1 LCLCVWLIDSD
12 NFFLQQL
19 TTLLYL
25 YILERN
31 RPPTDRIRSES
42 EQKRY
47 RQDKEAA
54 EMSITCGNKV
64 EFQLS
69 GKSAASRK
77 RTTNALLVTSDAD
90 NDEDEHA
97 GREMVSSVTGNKI
110 LSLAPTATVAAP
122 LVIPLLPPKHMTED
136 ELAAKRIVDEL
147 RVGAGGDGSGEDCLV
162 IAQQNEVKAK
172 APLLLA
178 SQDPQLIG
186 IADET
191 ERFKFD
197 ISSRADDVDFRSDIY
212 RNIPIEKFGE
222 AMLRG
227 MGWDGVSKEEKETA
241 DKLYKQ
247 VVARDDRLGL
257 GAMPRPPD
265 ESTRGSKES
274 KKKLKEEWKNKVCY
288 TYREYL
294 SLP

>member
-1 LCLCVWLIDSD
+1 
-12 NFFLQQL
+12 
-19 TTLLYL
+19 
-25 YILERN
+25 
-31 RPPTDRIRSES
+31 
-42 EQKRY
+42 
-47 RQDKEAA
+47 
-54 EMSITCGNKV
+54 MSIASGNKV

-69 GKSAASRK
+69 GKSAVSRK
-77 RTTNALLVTSDAD
+77 LTTNALLATSDAD
-90 NDEDEHA
+90 NYEDEHSS
-97 GREMVSSVTGNKI
+97 REMVSSVAGNRV
-110 LSLAPTATVAAP
+110 LSLAPTAAVAAP

-136 ELAAKRIVDEL
+136 DLAAKRIVDEL
-147 RVGAGGDGSGEDCLV
+147 HGSAGGDDSGGDRLV
-162 IAQQNEVKAK
+162 IAQQNEVKGK
-172 APLLLA
+172 VPLLLA
-178 SQDPQLIG
+178 SQDPQLVG

-247 VVARDDRLGL
+247 VTPRDDRLGL

-265 ESTRGSKES
+265 ENTRGSKES
-274 KKKLKEEWKNKVCY
+274 KKKLKEEWKNKVCCRY
-288 TYREYL
+288 CEHL
-294 SLP
+294 SRP